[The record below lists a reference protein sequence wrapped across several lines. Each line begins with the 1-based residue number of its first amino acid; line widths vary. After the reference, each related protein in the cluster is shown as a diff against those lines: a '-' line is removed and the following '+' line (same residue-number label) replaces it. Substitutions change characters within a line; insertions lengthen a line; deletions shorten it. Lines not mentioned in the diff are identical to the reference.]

1 MAGLAARSGKAF
13 DRRLASSGEGAMATE
28 DTDRGG
34 FRPRH
39 GMMLCPNTPPRAGDS
54 GQSRRDV
61 AAGFS
66 MISDYRTTGRR

>member
-1 MAGLAARSGKAF
+1 MAGLAARGGKAF
-13 DRRLASSGEGAMATE
+13 DRRVASKGSSAMAAE

-61 AAGFS
+61 AAGFG

>member
-1 MAGLAARSGKAF
+1 MAGLAARGERAF
-13 DRRLASSGEGAMATE
+13 DRRLASWGSGAMAAK
-28 DTDRGG
+28 DIDRGS

-54 GQSRRDV
+54 GQSRRNV
-61 AAGFS
+61 AAGFG

>member
-1 MAGLAARSGKAF
+1 MVGLAARGERAF
-13 DRRLASSGEGAMATE
+13 DRRLASSGEGTTAAE
-28 DTDRGG
+28 DADRGG

-61 AAGFS
+61 AAGFG

>member
-1 MAGLAARSGKAF
+1 MAGLAARGGKAF
-13 DRRLASSGEGAMATE
+13 DRRLASREESATAAE
-28 DTDRGG
+28 NTDRGG

-61 AAGFS
+61 AAGFG